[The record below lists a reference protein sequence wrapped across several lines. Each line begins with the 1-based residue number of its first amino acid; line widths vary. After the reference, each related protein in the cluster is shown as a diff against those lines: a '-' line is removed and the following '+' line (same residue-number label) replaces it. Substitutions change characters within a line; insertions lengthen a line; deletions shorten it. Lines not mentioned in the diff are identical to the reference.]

1 MKPPEPLA
9 AHHGLDNFECTRPVL
24 NTWLKTRARI
34 NETYGASRTFVI
46 CEEANTEVIGYYCL
60 SQGAIGH
67 NQVSSKF
74 RRNMPDPIP
83 VTLLGRLAVD
93 QRFSG
98 KGFGAA
104 FLQDAVLRAR
114 HAATIVA
121 SRGMIVH
128 ALDDDAALFYGR
140 YGFVGAPK
148 VPLLMVLGF
157 G

>member
-9 AHHGLDNFECTRPVL
+9 LHHGLDSFESARPVL
-24 NTWLKTRARI
+24 NIWLKTRARI
-34 NETYGASRTFVI
+34 NETYGASRTFVV
-46 CEEANTEVIGYYCL
+46 CAEKGHDVIGYYCL

-67 NQVSSKF
+67 EQVSSKF

-93 QRFSG
+93 QRFAG
-98 KGFGAA
+98 KGLGAA
-104 FLQDAVLRAR
+104 LLKDAVLRAK

-128 ALDDDAALFYGR
+128 ALDDEAATFYAR

-148 VPLLMVLGF
+148 MPLLMVLGF